1 MPDIA
6 GRISD
11 INEKSKCVKLAEQI
25 ELACLME
32 ATARKPGNVHPA
44 AAFDDLCYD
53 DFVRA
58 SRAIAEPLTAASVA
72 GIGRTVLDSV
82 QATRAA
88 TGTNV
93 NLGIVLLLAPLAAV
107 PINVSLESGI
117 GAILEG
123 TTIEDAGHVYIAI
136 RLAQPG
142 GMGQV
147 SSQDIG
153 ERPTV
158 RLRDAMRL
166 ASDRDRIAE
175 QYANGFQLV
184 FEASKKLTEFTGGSD
199 DWEDAIISLHVWIL
213 SKWPDT
219 LIARKCGW
227 EIAREAS
234 ERAAKLFSQSETGSP
249 LNPDQLRAF
258 DKWLRADG
266 HRRNPGTTADL
277 VAAALFVALRDGLI
291 VAPSREEIDQAANRQ
306 DSVTLLE

>member
-1 MPDIA
+1 
-6 GRISD
+6 
-11 INEKSKCVKLAEQI
+11 
-25 ELACLME
+25 ME

-58 SRAIAEPLTAASVA
+58 ARAIAEPLAAALVA
-72 GIGRTVLDSV
+72 GVGRTVLDSV

-93 NLGIVLLLAPLAAV
+93 NLGIVLLLAPLTAV

-117 GAILEG
+117 GKILDR
-123 TTIEDAGHVYIAI
+123 TTIEDAGHVYRAI

-158 RLRDAMRL
+158 TLRDAMRL

-175 QYANGFQLV
+175 QYANGFKLV
-184 FEASKKLTEFTGGSD
+184 FEAASQLTEFAGRSN
-199 DWEDAIISLHVWIL
+199 DWEDATISLHVWIL
-213 SKWPDT
+213 SNWPDT

-227 EIAREAS
+227 DIAREAS
-234 ERAAKLFSQSETGSP
+234 ERAAKLFSLSGQGSP
-249 LNPDQLRAF
+249 LIPDQLREF

-291 VAPSREEIDQAANRQ
+291 VPPSREEIDRAANWQ
-306 DSVTLLE
+306 DSVPFPE